1 MRKKLL
7 LTMAGICFLILAQA
21 QTRIV
26 TGKVLDATGSPVPN
40 ASVII
45 KGSSTGTTTNQE
57 GGFSLNVPT
66 TSRTL
71 VFSAVT
77 MSPLEV
83 AIGEKTEINV
93 TLQALEKDLQEV
105 VVIGYGT
112 QRRKDVTGSIAQ
124 ISGAKLRDQPI
135 QSFEQGLSGRAA
147 GVNISIPNGVLGN
160 PPIIRIRG
168 ISSISLSSYPLVV
181 IDGVPTFTGDGG
193 GTASNNLLGDINPS
207 DIESMEVLK
216 DASASAI
223 YGSRAAAGVL
233 LITTKKGRQGRARVN
248 YEAWAGWTK
257 PYNVIEVLNAQEFTD
272 LKNEGLVN
280 AGTPPNG
287 TTRGFYTM
295 TDANGNLVDTRWYDH
310 LYRTGFAHN
319 HSLSVAG
326 ANDKTNYYFSTGFTD
341 QEGMF
346 ANNSF
351 KRMTGRFT
359 LDHKV
364 TDWFTVGGTFSY
376 TSSDNE
382 GINSGS
388 TGAAFNT
395 SGAARLGFALAPNIS
410 PFLPDGSYN
419 FNGTSNSIG
428 QGNNKTALAFTNPV
442 MLLNLNQFTS
452 KSERMIANVYG
463 QVRLFHG
470 LNFKTLYG
478 IDNLTIYNEEFR
490 NSLHGDGVQ
499 FAGAA
504 QNTLQRPRR
513 WNWQNTLTYD
523 TKIKDDHSLNILV
536 GAEQQYTRNNSF
548 GADRRRVSDPFFNE
562 YQGGFTEIVAAGNAL
577 SENFLQSYFGRINY
591 DFKKKY
597 YLSLNG
603 RRDGYSAFSEKWGTF
618 YGGSLG
624 WMLSEEGFWKNS
636 SISNTITSFKL
647 RGSYGVVGNFAGVGN
662 YAYQSLFGAGLY
674 GADATVAFTQA
685 GNTAL
690 TWEKSD
696 KLDLGFTVGFLNRF
710 TAEFAYY
717 KNDISDLILNEP
729 TSPSRGIPGNSIASN
744 IGSMVNKGIE
754 VTLSGTIISG
764 RDFSWSSN
772 FNFTTV
778 NNEVTALANNN
789 ADIFVSTGGL
799 EQPSLIRV
807 GESIGSFYAVRTK
820 GINPSNGQ
828 RIAVLVLARDAAGN
842 PTQTLDVQYNHA
854 APSASRWTKVSDG
867 TNAPRPPSQVADGQ
881 VFGPALPKYFG
892 GFDNTIRW
900 KNFDFNI
907 LLFFSGGNYVYNG
920 SKAGLHDNRNW
931 NSAKD
936 ALNRWTKV
944 GDNAEW
950 PRMVFGDNVSNGSGL
965 VISNNIEKGDFIKGR
980 NISLGYTLPK
990 KLLDKVKLNSIRVYA
1005 AAINAF
1011 TITNYSGFDPE
1022 IQSNGIG
1029 NGVADQVTNGAPSVD
1044 RNAAPLARTIN
1055 VGINIGF

>member
-1 MRKKLL
+1 MV
-7 LTMAGICFLILAQA
+7 CLIVSAEA
-21 QTRIV
+21 QTRTI
-26 TGKVLDATGSPVPN
+26 TGKVTASDGSPVAN

-45 KGSSTGTTTNQE
+45 KGTSTGTTTNMD
-57 GGFSLNVPT
+57 GTFSLSVPA
-66 TSRTL
+66 SAKAL
-71 VFSAVT
+71 IFSAVT
-77 MSPLEV
+77 MSPTEV
-83 AIGEKTEINV
+83 TIGEKTEVNAN
-93 TLQALEKDLQEV
+93 LQPLDKDLQEV
-105 VVIGYGT
+105 VVVGYGT
-112 QRRKDVTGSIAQ
+112 QRRKDVTGNVAQ
-124 ISGAKLRDQPI
+124 ISGTKLRDQPI

-160 PPIIRIRG
+160 PPLIRVRG

-181 IDGVPTFTGDGG
+181 IDGVPSFTGDGG

-223 YGSRAAAGVL
+223 YGSRASAGVL
-233 LITTKKGRQGRARVN
+233 LITTKRGRQGRARVN
-248 YEAWAGWTK
+248 YDGWAGWTS
-257 PYNVIEVLNAQEFTD
+257 PYNLIEVLNAQEFTD

-280 AGTPPNG
+280 AGTAPNG

-295 TDANGNLVDTRWYDH
+295 NDAEGNLIDTRWYDH
-310 LYRTGFAHN
+310 LYRTGFAQN
-319 HSLSVAG
+319 HSLSVSG
-326 ANDKTNYYFSTGFTD
+326 ATEKTNYYFSTGFTD

-346 ANNSF
+346 VNNDY

-364 TDWFTVGGTFSY
+364 TDWFTVGGTFNY
-376 TSSDNE
+376 TTSENE
-382 GINSGS
+382 GLNTGS

-395 SGAARLGFALAPNIS
+395 SGAARLGFALAPNVS
-410 PFLPDGSYN
+410 PYMPDGTYN
-419 FNGTSNSIG
+419 INGSTNSIG

-442 MLLNLNQFTS
+442 QLLDMSRFMS
-452 KSERMIANVYG
+452 KSDRMIANVYG
-463 QVRLFHG
+463 QVRIIRG

-490 NSLHGDGVQ
+490 NGQHGDGVQ
-499 FAGAA
+499 FGGAA
-504 QNTLQRPRR
+504 QNTMQRPRR

-523 TKIKDDHSLNILV
+523 TRIGDDHNLNILV

-562 YQGGFTEIVAAGNAL
+562 YQGGFTEIVSAGNVL
-577 SENFLQSYFGRINY
+577 SENFLQSYFSRINY

-597 YLSLNG
+597 FLSVNG
-603 RRDGYSAFSEKWGTF
+603 RRDGYSAFSEKWGSF
-618 YGGSLG
+618 YGGSIG
-624 WMLSEEGFWKNS
+624 WVPSEEGFWKNS
-636 SISNTITSFKL
+636 SIANTITSLKF
-647 RGSYGVVGNFAGVGN
+647 RGSYGMVGNFAGVGN

-685 GNTAL
+685 GNAAL
-690 TWEKSD
+690 TWETSN
-696 KLDLGFTVGFLNRF
+696 KLDFGFTIGFLDRF
-710 TAEFAYY
+710 NLEFAYY
-717 KNDISDLILNEP
+717 DNDIADLILNEP
-729 TSPSRGIPGNSIASN
+729 TSPSRGIPGNSIAAN

-754 VTLSGTIISG
+754 LTLSGTVISSK
-764 RDFSWSSN
+764 DFSWNTN
-772 FNFTTV
+772 FNITTV
-778 NNEVTALANNN
+778 ENEITALANNN
-789 ADIFVSTGGL
+789 ADIFVFTGGL
-799 EQPSLIRV
+799 EQPSIIRV

-820 GINPSNGQ
+820 GINPANGQ
-828 RIAVLVLARDAAGN
+828 RIAELILQRDKNGN
-842 PTQTLDVQYNHA
+842 PSETLDVQYNHA

-881 VFGPALPKYFG
+881 IIGPALPKYFG
-892 GFDNTIRW
+892 GFENTFRW

-907 LLFFSGGNYVYNG
+907 LLYFSGGNYVYNG

-936 ALNRWTKV
+936 ALNRWTKA

-950 PRMVFGDNVSNGSGL
+950 PKVVFGDNVSNGSGL

-980 NISLGYTLPK
+980 NIALGYTLPK
-990 KLLDKVKLNSIRVYA
+990 NLLERVKINSIRVYV

-1055 VGINIGF
+1055 VGINISF